1 MVVVDMVEARPRDV
15 DQRLGDLV
23 EIIDDL
29 HIIMPRLDIILLQL
43 EQRRKHLVLALV
55 SRLIK
60 GFRFAHHLLEQ
71 FAVFVEQADQ
81 RLIVNRRHLAHRV
94 RYLAD
99 AAVDDRSLV
108 RERLHFGLLGS
119 VLLQLAV
126 MEHGALEQ
134 QVGAQHSQHDQRDR
148 TAPNQSRRYDE
159 RDRKGDQSREKPTR
173 DHRQHACNPIYGAFA
188 APSPV
193 GQRAAHRDH
202 ECHIGR
208 RERQLQRSSRR
219 DQNRGHRQIDRRP
232 DQVEW
237 SLVLAVEHRHE
248 SAGDETLNAVGRVFL
263 VVPIDIQRAAND
275 RA

>member
-1 MVVVDMVEARPRDV
+1 MTTIYNQTLIGLFNEDRKLLKQMVRESEALY
-15 DQRLGDLV
+15 QAAH
-23 EIIDDL
+23 E
-29 HIIMPRLDIILLQL
+29 
-43 EQRRKHLVLALV
+43 RKHEVLPT
-55 SRLIK
+55 
-60 GFRFAHHLLEQ
+60 LLELQ
-71 FAVFVEQADQ
+71 ENYAVFVEQADQ

-134 QVGAQHSQHDQRDR
+134 QVGAQHGQHDQRDR

-173 DHRQHACNPIYGAFA
+173 DHRQHARNPIYGAFA

-193 GQRAAHRDH
+193 GQRATLCDIH
-202 ECHIGR
+202 GR
-208 RERQLQRSSRR
+208 Y
-219 DQNRGHRQIDRRP
+219 G
-232 DQVEW
+232 
-237 SLVLAVEHRHE
+237 
-248 SAGDETLNAVGRVFL
+248 
-263 VVPIDIQRAAND
+263 
-275 RA
+275 